1 MQLCSDCQLAERD
14 PAHAVYNR
22 GQLCCAAR
30 AVANTPRRLQRQA
43 FDAVTSSMSPLDAH
57 EVRCRAYALLD
68 REPPE
73 MER

>member
-14 PAHAVYNR
+14 PLHAVYNR

-30 AVANTPRRLQRQA
+30 AVAKSPRSIQRQA

-57 EVRCRAYALLD
+57 EVRCRAYALLGA
-68 REPPE
+68 EA
-73 MER
+73 

>member
-1 MQLCSDCQLAERD
+1 MNLCPDCEAAERD
-14 PAHAVYNR
+14 PLHCVYTPA
-22 GQLCCAAR
+22 LCCKAR
-30 AVANTPRRLQRQA
+30 AIAKSPRSIQRQA
-43 FDAVTSSMSPLDAH
+43 FDAVTSGLSPLEAH

>member
-1 MQLCSDCQLAERD
+1 MELCNDCQTAERD
-14 PAHAVYNR
+14 PLHAVYNR

-43 FDAVTSSMSPLDAH
+43 FDAVTSGLSPLEAH
-57 EVRCRAYALLD
+57 EVRCRAYALMGRD
-68 REPPE
+68 EPE

>member
-1 MQLCSDCQLAERD
+1 MELCNDCQTAERD
-14 PAHAVYNR
+14 PLHAVYNR

-57 EVRCRAYALLD
+57 AVRCRAYALMGRD
-68 REPPE
+68 EPE
-73 MER
+73 MEA

>member
-1 MQLCSDCQLAERD
+1 MNLCPDCTVAERD

-30 AVANTPRRLQRQA
+30 AVAKSPRSIQRQA
-43 FDAVTSSMSPLDAH
+43 FDAVTSGLSPLDAH